1 MTRTVLV
8 TGASKGIGRAIACGL
23 AADGFSVVVH
33 YHRDAEGARQ
43 TLTRIEEQGGAGR
56 LMQFDS
62 GDRARCRTALEA
74 DIEAHGAYWGVVNN
88 AGVAR
93 DGAFPALSE
102 DDWDGV
108 IHTNLDSFYNV
119 IQPCVMPMI
128 GLRDGGRII
137 TLSSVSGLLG
147 NRGQV
152 NYSAAKA
159 GIIGAT
165 KALAVE
171 LAKRRITVNCIAPG
185 LIDTGMIEMEEARA
199 ERSDAYHTPAAHG
212 AAGRGRR
219 PCALSDVSCRR
230 LRNPPG
236 YLYQRRYAVI
246 HRVVV
251 TGMGGVTAFGES
263 WQEVAT
269 GLRSGKNA
277 VRAMPEWQ
285 VYDGL
290 NTLLGAPADN
300 FTLPDNYTRKR
311 IRAMGRVSLLATRA
325 TELALAQAGL
335 LDDAVLTS
343 GDTGIAYGS
352 STGSTGPVS
361 EFATMLTEKH
371 TRNITGTTYVQMMPH
386 TTAVNAGLF
395 FGLRGRVIP
404 TSSACTS
411 GSQAIGYAWE
421 AIRHGYQTVM
431 VAGGAEELCPSE
443 AAVFDTLFAT
453 SQRNDRPHTTP
464 SPFDRQRDGL
474 VIGEGAGTLILEDL
488 EHAKARGAKI
498 YAEIVGFHTNCDAAH
513 ITQPQKETMQ
523 ICIERGLRSAGLA
536 AGDIGYLCAH
546 GTATD
551 RGDIAE
557 TQATAAVFGA
567 GTPISSLKSYLG
579 HTLGACGALEAW
591 MSIEMMREGWF
602 AETLNLHH
610 PDEACGE
617 LDYIMGSAR
626 RLETEFVQS
635 NNFAFGGINTS
646 LVLRR
651 WP

>member
-1 MTRTVLV
+1 
-8 TGASKGIGRAIACGL
+8 
-23 AADGFSVVVH
+23 
-33 YHRDAEGARQ
+33 
-43 TLTRIEEQGGAGR
+43 
-56 LMQFDS
+56 
-62 GDRARCRTALEA
+62 
-74 DIEAHGAYWGVVNN
+74 
-88 AGVAR
+88 
-93 DGAFPALSE
+93 
-102 DDWDGV
+102 
-108 IHTNLDSFYNV
+108 
-119 IQPCVMPMI
+119 MI
-128 GLRDGGRII
+128 
-137 TLSSVSGLLG
+137 
-147 NRGQV
+147 
-152 NYSAAKA
+152 K
-159 GIIGAT
+159 
-165 KALAVE
+165 
-171 LAKRRITVNCIAPG
+171 
-185 LIDTGMIEMEEARA
+185 
-199 ERSDAYHTPAAHG
+199 
-212 AAGRGRR
+212 
-219 PCALSDVSCRR
+219 
-230 LRNPPG
+230 
-236 YLYQRRYAVI
+236 
-246 HRVVV
+246 RVVV
-251 TGMGGVTAFGES
+251 TGMGGVTAFGTN
-263 WQEVAT
+263 WQDVAA
-269 GLRSGKNA
+269 GLKSGKNA
-277 VRAMPEWQ
+277 VRHMPEWQ

-290 NTLLGAPADN
+290 NTMLGAPVDN
-300 FTLPDNYTRKR
+300 FTLPEHYTRKR

-325 TELALAQAGL
+325 TELALIQAGL
-335 LDDAVLTS
+335 LDDPILTS
-343 GDTGIAYGS
+343 GETGIAYGS

-386 TTAVNAGLF
+386 TAAVNTGLF

-453 SQRNDRPHTTP
+453 SQRNDQPQTTP
-464 SPFDRQRDGL
+464 SPFDMKRDGL

-488 EHAKARGAKI
+488 DHALARGATI

-523 ICIERGLRSAGLA
+523 ICIERGLRSAGLEA
-536 AGDIGYLCAH
+536 WDIGYINAH

-557 TQATAAVFGA
+557 SHATAAIFGA
-567 GTPISSLKSYLG
+567 STPISSLKSYFG

-602 AETLNLHH
+602 AETLNLTR

-617 LDYIMGSAR
+617 LDYIMGEAR
-626 RLETEFVQS
+626 KIDTEFVQS

-651 WP
+651 WQ